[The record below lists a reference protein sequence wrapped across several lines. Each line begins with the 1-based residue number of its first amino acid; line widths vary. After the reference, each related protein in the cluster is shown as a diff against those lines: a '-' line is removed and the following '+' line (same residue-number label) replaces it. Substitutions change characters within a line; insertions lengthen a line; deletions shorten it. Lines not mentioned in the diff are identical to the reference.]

1 MAFETRPLDTAHITM
16 QHHHVSMYV
25 RQKCWSTFLSTE
37 RVPMIPLPKS
47 ARDRTARSPEQD
59 VIGRARGDGDEGSR
73 GRLALR
79 AERAE
84 LSHLGLPLRLRL
96 RALLGLLAPMLSIR
110 CVGPVEY
117 VEPADV
123 AVATVEPL
131 VVEVVVVGLLVEA
144 GDPR

>member
-1 MAFETRPLDTAHITM
+1 
-16 QHHHVSMYV
+16 
-25 RQKCWSTFLSTE
+25 
-37 RVPMIPLPKS
+37 MIPLPKS
-47 ARDRTARSPEQD
+47 VRDRTARSPEQD
-59 VIGRARGDGDEGSR
+59 AIGRARGDGDGGSR
-73 GRLALR
+73 GRLALC

-123 AVATVEPL
+123 AVATVEPGRG
-131 VVEVVVVGLLVEA
+131 EVVVTARRGPGQGSGQGSGQVSGEGKGWHLSWWKSW
-144 GDPR
+144 